1 MITIQMTV
9 LKSVSC
15 LNVDLDESSIE
26 GGIFNNEDDVLNRRK
41 DVAVFHQSDGGHFHD
56 LNGMDIT
63 FSISNSPISL
73 F

>member
-1 MITIQMTV
+1 MTV

-56 LNGMDIT
+56 LNGMDIIL
-63 FSISNSPISL
+63 SISKKSNSPISL